1 MFLSQTPTSLIV
13 FDGIQRVRIRRNL
26 MSNNG
31 LAYALVAGV
40 KTARIDSKLDI
51 SENWWGT
58 IDHAKIKRQIFDFN
72 DWNDHAL
79 AIFRPYLIED
89 DFESSVSVSTNF
101 EELSLQD
108 VSFFS
113 HPT

>member
-1 MFLSQTPTSLIV
+1 
-13 FDGIQRVRIRRNL
+13 

-40 KTARIDSKLDI
+40 KTARIDSRLDI

-89 DFESSVSVSTNF
+89 DFDSSVSVSRSSQF
-101 EELSLQD
+101 GDFLFLLSIIKFACIFAYKLD
-108 VSFFS
+108 
-113 HPT
+113 